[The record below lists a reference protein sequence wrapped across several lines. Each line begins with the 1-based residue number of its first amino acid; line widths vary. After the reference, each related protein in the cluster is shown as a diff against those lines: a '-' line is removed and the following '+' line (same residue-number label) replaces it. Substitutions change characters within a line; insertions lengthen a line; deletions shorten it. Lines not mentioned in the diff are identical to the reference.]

1 MLTMLRIREPLSP
14 LFSPT
19 RGRASLALTALLMC
33 AAATTACTACT
44 PPGPDQ
50 PGSSGASKSEPA
62 ARPRQELPR
71 PAASQM
77 IREANGVDTSA
88 LAETQ
93 LASFYTMLNT
103 EPSACDKPHS
113 LATSLRDDAQCRNS
127 MVVSQFIADRL
138 ASGATPSDIKFDVDV
153 VVEALAE
160 REIPIEGRPVYG
172 NERAPVTVV
181 VFADFQCPHCQVEAP
196 ELRKIVQ
203 QYRGQAKLVYMH
215 YPLGKFP
222 RSDAAAAASEAAHL
236 QGKFWEMHD
245 AIFDHQTQL
254 EDEDL
259 ERYAGQIAGLDVAKW
274 KADYNSEAM
283 ALIVAKHR
291 ALGEALAIT
300 GTPAVF
306 VNGRR
311 RVPQLW
317 GGALGAWIDDALKR

>member
-1 MLTMLRIREPLSP
+1 MTLANFQMTW
-14 LFSPT
+14 
-19 RGRASLALTALLMC
+19 ALTALLLGAC
-33 AAATTACTACT
+33 ASTACTACT

-50 PGSSGASKSEPA
+50 PGSSGAAE
-62 ARPRQELPR
+62 RPERSRQELP
-71 PAASQM
+71 PPTAGEM

-93 LASFYTMLNT
+93 LAGFYTMINT

-113 LATSLRDDAQCRNS
+113 LATSLRDDPACRNS
-127 MVVSQFIADRL
+127 LIVAQFIADRL
-138 ASGATPSDIKFDVDV
+138 ASGATPSDVEFDIDTI
-153 VVEALAE
+153 VEALGVH
-160 REIPIEGRPVYG
+160 EIPVDDRPVYG

-181 VFADFQCPHCQVEAP
+181 VFADFQCPHCKAEAP
-196 ELRKIVQ
+196 ELRKVIQ

-215 YPLGKFP
+215 YVLGHFP
-222 RSDAAAAASEAAHL
+222 RSEAAAAAAEAAHL

-245 AIFDHQTQL
+245 LIFDHQDRL

-259 ERYAGQIAGLDVAKW
+259 ERYARQISGLDVAKW
-274 KADYNSEAM
+274 KADYQSDAVE
-283 ALIVAKHR
+283 LIAAKNH
-291 ALGEALAIT
+291 ALGEALEIG

-317 GGALGAWIDDALKR
+317 GGKLGPWIDDALKR